1 MTKKTKKVPNLQ
13 KIKNTKEVPQTKEIR
28 NYKVG
33 WNFKYIET
41 DHKKYR
47 IKYAYFLI
55 FAKDIVDRFEG
66 KTIAEI
72 EKTTNHTH
80 KWYDSSVLDK
90 EFQNILK
97 NKHLEQEQIMQL
109 ALDSKTRI
117 WGFVRGNIFHFLCMD
132 FDHSIYKVL
141 KKHT

>member
-1 MTKKTKKVPNLQ
+1 MPSFRALSAADELSSTSG
-13 KIKNTKEVPQTKEIR
+13 E
-28 NYKVG
+28 
-33 WNFKYIET
+33 
-41 DHKKYR
+41 
-47 IKYAYFLI
+47 YAYFLK
-55 FAKDIVDRFEG
+55 FAKDIVDKFEG
-66 KTIAEI
+66 KTIVEI

-80 KWYDSSVLDK
+80 KWYDSSLLDK

>member
-1 MTKKTKKVPNLQ
+1 MSKSRNPKATRF
-13 KIKNTKEVPQTKEIR
+13 TKEVPQTKEIR

-47 IKYAYFLI
+47 IKYAYFLK

-80 KWYDSSVLDK
+80 KWYDSSLLDK
-90 EFQNILK
+90 EFQNIL
-97 NKHLEQEQIMQL
+97 NKQTSR
-109 ALDSKTRI
+109 AGADYATCFR
-117 WGFVRGNIFHFLCMD
+117 F
-132 FDHSIYKVL
+132 
-141 KKHT
+141 

>member
-1 MTKKTKKVPNLQ
+1 M
-13 KIKNTKEVPQTKEIR
+13 
-28 NYKVG
+28 
-33 WNFKYIET
+33 WNFKYIEI

-80 KWYDSSVLDK
+80 KWYDSSLLDK

-97 NKHLEQEQIMQL
+97 NKNLEQEQIMQL
-109 ALDSKTRI
+109 ALDSKLVF
-117 WGFVRGNIFHFLCMD
+117 GDL
-132 FDHSIYKVL
+132 
-141 KKHT
+141 